1 MINIIDEL
9 SRRWYF
15 KKGRIKKDK
24 NELKI
29 ASQTI
34 LFHWIQF
41 HDDDINKWYYAFT
54 HILVWL
60 FSFDVFSTELNY
72 QRDRMTYQ
80 HHSNREKRLFIKL
93 NQINQGYCWSKTMI
107 KCITTLKVGS
117 FNGLPNGKME
127 K

>member
-15 KKGRIKKDK
+15 KKDRIKKDK
-24 NELKI
+24 NSLKI

-34 LFHWIQF
+34 LFHSIRF
-41 HDDDINKWYYAFT
+41 YDDDINKWYYAFT

-60 FSFDVFSTELNY
+60 FSSDVLSTELNY
-72 QRDRMTYQ
+72 QRDRMTCQ

-93 NQINQGYCWSKTMI
+93 NQINQGYC
-107 KCITTLKVGS
+107 
-117 FNGLPNGKME
+117 
-127 K
+127 